1 MDKHHR
7 KYNTNTGLENF
18 ILRLQ
23 EYNSHLEYYGGYI
36 DSEHKVQLKCK
47 QCGSIFERYASSVR
61 QPKKIRCYECEH
73 IQTRNKKLIERKY
86 REQQLYLYKQSKM
99 YDSDKQV
106 TFIVCENC
114 GKLFIGTNKY
124 CSKRCRERKHEHIK
138 SRKRIEETK
147 ANGNIDNDITL
158 DKLIHRDNN
167 ICYICKGECDINDY
181 TYVGKQFVAGNK
193 YPSIDHFIP
202 LSKGGTHTWDNIK
215 LAHRLCNSIKSGKIE
230 V

>member
-73 IQTRNKKLIERKY
+73 IQARNKKLIERKY

-124 CSKRCRERKHEHIK
+124 CSKRCAERKCEG
-138 SRKRIEETK
+138 RKEKARLQRAK
-147 ANGNIDNDITL
+147 ANGNIDKDITL
-158 DKLIHRDNN
+158 DKLIHIDNN
-167 ICYICKGECDINDY
+167 ICGICGKECNSDDY
-181 TYVGKQFVAGNK
+181 KKDNGTFIVGSL
-193 YPSIDHFIP
+193 YPSIDHIIP
-202 LSKGGTHTWDNIK
+202 LSRGGTHTWNNVQ
-215 LAHRLCNSIKSGKIE
+215 LAHMICNSIKNNKIL
-230 V
+230 